1 MKKSSLS
8 GIVIVGFI
16 ITDQFYTE
24 INYRMLVIA
33 ASILVLVWADFK
45 RLIVH
50 QYVWLV
56 RFVRFLF
63 TPSKHF

>member
-1 MKKSSLS
+1 MRISGLS
-8 GIVIVGFI
+8 GIVVVAFI

-24 INYRMLVIA
+24 VNYRMLAIA

-45 RLIVH
+45 HLLIR
-50 QYVWLV
+50 QYVCLV
-56 RFVRFLF
+56 RAVRFLF